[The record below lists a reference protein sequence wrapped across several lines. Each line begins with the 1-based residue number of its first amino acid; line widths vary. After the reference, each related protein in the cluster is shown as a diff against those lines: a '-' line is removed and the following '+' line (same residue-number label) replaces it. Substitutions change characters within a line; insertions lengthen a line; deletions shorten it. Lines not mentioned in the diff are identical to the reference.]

1 MKFPTKSLQT
11 DSCSD
16 AGSQATLAIAT
27 ERARNSTQIL
37 GKQLRAIMS
46 GERGKS
52 YEGAAPPSPTQLQ
65 RTGGKRVALVI
76 GNAHYDHGKHLVNPH
91 NDAAAA
97 A

>member
-1 MKFPTKSLQT
+1 
-11 DSCSD
+11 
-16 AGSQATLAIAT
+16 
-27 ERARNSTQIL
+27 
-37 GKQLRAIMS
+37 MS